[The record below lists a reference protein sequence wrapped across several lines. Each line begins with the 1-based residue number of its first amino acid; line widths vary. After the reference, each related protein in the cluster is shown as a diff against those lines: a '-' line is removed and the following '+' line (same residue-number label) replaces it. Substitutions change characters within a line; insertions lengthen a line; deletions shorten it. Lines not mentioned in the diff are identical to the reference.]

1 MSGNFSHSNINTSSI
16 DNKTLLKNEKD
27 ILRTLKKI
35 EHISS
40 QKIDNAQKGIMA
52 SNQNPKNQLI
62 KKQKNSVML
71 DPIN

>member
-40 QKIDNAQKGIMA
+40 QKIDNVQKGIMA